1 MKRKQR
7 FCVAALCLCVLS
19 AFACPV
25 FSEEQHGNGKT
36 TLNEAVRYFFGD
48 VCGSD
53 KIEKPANPFDFS
65 LLDVPEGENVM
76 FYSQRIR
83 DIMSSLVA
91 YRAAISKN
99 PDIKAPELDDLV
111 RAATERCSAYMSL
124 APDFDRSQSW
134 AEQTYYQGLAYFGNV
149 DELTKELNAEL
160 DKETPDQSKATTI
173 RNDLAIAETSRA
185 IQENRFDSFLDETIK
200 NGLAS
205 DKVPNMVVRLVILGR
220 FDLLDMTEYRMA
232 KAFLKSRSQKFV
244 SYAEK
249 LGDKHRDNCV
259 GKELKLEGVF
269 TDGTEF
275 SWDDYR
281 GKAVLVYCIPR
292 SALSKKHDQTD
303 YLLSA
308 YRAYHDSGLEVVCYA
323 YDDEKGNQ
331 LNVATE
337 ALPGKIISQKATR
350 AAKDKNY
357 LDFSVYYHAD
367 FEPAAYLVG
376 KDGKVVATKIYNN
389 DYLAGPAREYPEAA
403 KAEIERLLNALGEKD
418 GDLKSKRADL
428 GLAVDLFKTFN
439 PTKDEIDA
447 FMKRVE
453 ATIEEAGENL
463 ASFLRSSV
471 DEEENPAFVNELN
484 NDDIPTAN
492 PFDYSLFDIPEG
504 KDVAFY
510 KQRRSDLSASFSAYS
525 KAAIKND
532 KIKDPDLGN
541 RMRPA
546 YTRCEAYMT
555 QAPDFDRHESPENER
570 YFYQGQAYFGNVDFL
585 AEELDAEL
593 DKDQPDQDKAHMLRQ
608 YITLAETSKAIGE
621 GKLDALID
629 AKLEKVLVKDSPMN
643 RFELLGVA
651 GAVETLGRF
660 DLLDMAEYRIDKGL
674 QKSQAPELNPYVTVY
689 GSKHVI
695 KCKGKELRLEGV
707 FTDGTEFSWDDYR
720 GKVVLVY
727 YIPPYPVAKSFDQT
741 KYILSAYNAFHDSG
755 FEVVGY
761 ALDDV
766 EYKVVSDDGS
776 KPQETQSMEEK
787 LKDLPWKVVSRK
799 ATLAA
804 KDKNY
809 LDFATFYSV
818 SGYPHQIFVGKDGKV
833 ARTHVRDEFIGEFL
847 AKEYPDAARAEIDR
861 LLDVPDDQDLEYYD
875 RFDKELFNM
884 GFMFNA
890 LDPTPEEREELGER
904 IKKAKEA
911 VLRNKLHILAT
922 TPGK

>member
-259 GKELKLEGVF
+259 GKELQLEGVF

-281 GKAVLVYCIPR
+281 GKVVLVYCIPR

-323 YDDEKGNQ
+323 YDDEKTNR

-337 ALPGKIISQKATR
+337 DLPGKIISQKATR

-403 KAEIERLLNALGEKD
+403 EAEIERLLNALGEKD

-447 FMKRVE
+447 FMTRVE
-453 ATIEEAGENL
+453 ATIEESGENL
-463 ASFLRSSV
+463 ASFLCSSV
-471 DEEENPAFVNELN
+471 DEEEKPAFVNELN

-492 PFDYSLFDIPEG
+492 PFDYSLFDVPEG

-510 KQRRSDLSASFSAYS
+510 KQRCADLSASFSAYS

-555 QAPDFDRHESPENER
+555 KAPDFDRHESPENER
-570 YFYQGQAYFGNVDFL
+570 YYYQGQAYFGNVDLL

>member
-1 MKRKQR
+1 MNYRR
-7 FCVAALCLCVLS
+7 FFLSVAVC
-19 AFACPV
+19 
-25 FSEEQHGNGKT
+25 
-36 TLNEAVRYFFGD
+36 AV
-48 VCGSD
+48 V
-53 KIEKPANPFDFS
+53 
-65 LLDVPEGENVM
+65 
-76 FYSQRIR
+76 
-83 DIMSSLVA
+83 
-91 YRAAISKN
+91 
-99 PDIKAPELDDLV
+99 
-111 RAATERCSAYMSL
+111 
-124 APDFDRSQSW
+124 
-134 AEQTYYQGLAYFGNV
+134 
-149 DELTKELNAEL
+149 
-160 DKETPDQSKATTI
+160 
-173 RNDLAIAETSRA
+173 
-185 IQENRFDSFLDETIK
+185 
-200 NGLAS
+200 
-205 DKVPNMVVRLVILGR
+205 
-220 FDLLDMTEYRMA
+220 
-232 KAFLKSRSQKFV
+232 
-244 SYAEK
+244 
-249 LGDKHRDNCV
+249 
-259 GKELKLEGVF
+259 
-269 TDGTEF
+269 
-275 SWDDYR
+275 
-281 GKAVLVYCIPR
+281 
-292 SALSKKHDQTD
+292 
-303 YLLSA
+303 
-308 YRAYHDSGLEVVCYA
+308 
-323 YDDEKGNQ
+323 
-331 LNVATE
+331 
-337 ALPGKIISQKATR
+337 
-350 AAKDKNY
+350 
-357 LDFSVYYHAD
+357 
-367 FEPAAYLVG
+367 
-376 KDGKVVATKIYNN
+376 
-389 DYLAGPAREYPEAA
+389 
-403 KAEIERLLNALGEKD
+403 
-418 GDLKSKRADL
+418 
-428 GLAVDLFKTFN
+428 TF
-439 PTKDEIDA
+439 
-447 FMKRVE
+447 
-453 ATIEEAGENL
+453 
-463 ASFLRSSV
+463 
-471 DEEENPAFVNELN
+471 AFVGSTFSDEPSK
-484 NDDIPTAN
+484 DDIPTAN

-504 KDVAFY
+504 KDVVFY
-510 KQRRSDLSASFSAYS
+510 KQRCADLSASFSAYS

-629 AKLEKVLVKDSPMN
+629 AKLKKVLAKDSPMN

-787 LKDLPWKVVSRK
+787 LKELPWKVVSRK

-833 ARTHVRDEFIGEFL
+833 AQTHVRDEFIGEFL

>member
-1 MKRKQR
+1 MSCRQL
-7 FCVAALCLCVLS
+7 FLSVVVCAVVTFAFADS
-19 AFACPV
+19 AFSDEP
-25 FSEEQHGNGKT
+25 QWDGKT

-48 VCGSD
+48 VYGSD

-83 DIMSSLVA
+83 DIMNSLVA
-91 YRAAISKN
+91 YSAAIRKN
-99 PDIKAPELDDLV
+99 PDIKVPELDDLV
-111 RAATERCSAYMSL
+111 RAATERCSAYMTL
-124 APDFDRSQSW
+124 ASDFDRSQSW
-134 AEQTYYQGLAYFGNV
+134 AEQTYYRGLAYFGKV
-149 DELTKELNAEL
+149 DELTKELNAEF
-160 DKETPDQSKATTI
+160 DKETPDQSKTITI

-205 DKVPNMVVRLVILGR
+205 DDVPNMVVRLVILGR

-244 SYAEK
+244 SYARM

-275 SWDDYR
+275 SWEDYR

-292 SALSKKHDQTD
+292 SALSKKYDQSD
-303 YLLSA
+303 NLLAA
-308 YRAYHDSGLEVVCYA
+308 YRAYRDFGLEVVCYA
-323 YDDEKGNQ
+323 FDDEKTNQ
-331 LNVATE
+331 RSVATE
-337 ALPGKIISQKATR
+337 DLPGKIISQKATR

-357 LDFSVYYHAD
+357 LDFSVYYHASS
-367 FEPAAYLVG
+367 EPAAYLVG
-376 KDGKVVATKIYNN
+376 KDGKVVATNIYNN
-389 DYLAGPAREYPEAA
+389 GYLASPAREYPDAA
-403 KAEIERLLNALGEKD
+403 GAEIERRLNALGEKD
-418 GDLKSKRADL
+418 RDLKSKRVDL
-428 GLAVDLFKTFN
+428 GAAVDLFKTFN

-453 ATIEEAGENL
+453 ETVEKTGEDL

-471 DEEENPAFVNELN
+471 DEEEKPTIVNELN
-484 NDDIPTAN
+484 KGDIPTTN

-510 KQRRSDLSASFSAYS
+510 KQRKHDLSSSFSAYS
-525 KAAIKND
+525 MAALRND
-532 KIKDPDLGN
+532 EIKDLDLGD

-555 QAPDFDRHESPENER
+555 LSPDFDRHESPENER
-570 YFYQGQAYFGNVDFL
+570 YYYQGQAYFGNVDL
-585 AEELDAEL
+585 LVQELDAEL

-608 YITLAETSKAIGE
+608 YITLAETSKALSE
-621 GKLDALID
+621 GKLDELID

-643 RFELLGVA
+643 RFELYSVA
-651 GAVETLGRF
+651 AAVETLGRF

-674 QKSQAPELNPYVTVY
+674 QKSLALELNPYVTVY
-689 GSKHVI
+689 GSKHVN
-695 KCKGKELRLEGV
+695 KCVGKDLRLEGV

-727 YIPPYPVAKSFDQT
+727 LIPPYPVAKGFDQT

-787 LKDLPWKVVSRK
+787 LKELPWKVVSRK

-818 SGYPHQIFVGKDGKV
+818 NGYPHQIFVGKDGKV
-833 ARTHVRDEFIGEFL
+833 ARTHVRDEFIGGFL

-861 LLDVPDDQDLEYYD
+861 LLDVPDDQDMEYYN
-875 RFDKELFNM
+875 RF
-884 GFMFNA
+884 
-890 LDPTPEEREELGER
+890 
-904 IKKAKEA
+904 
-911 VLRNKLHILAT
+911 
-922 TPGK
+922 

>member
-1 MKRKQR
+1 MNYRR
-7 FCVAALCLCVLS
+7 FFLSVAVCAVATF
-19 AFACPV
+19 AFAGPT
-25 FSEEQHGNGKT
+25 FSDEPKGDGKT

-76 FYSQRIR
+76 FYSQRIH

-91 YRAAISKN
+91 YRAAVSKN
-99 PDIKAPELDDLV
+99 PDINVPELDDLV
-111 RAATERCSAYMSL
+111 RAATERCSAYMTL

-185 IQENRFDSFLDETIK
+185 IRENRFDSFLDETIK

-281 GKAVLVYCIPR
+281 GKAVLVYCIPQ
-292 SALSKKHDQTD
+292 SALSRKHDQTD

-323 YDDEKGNQ
+323 RDDERTNQ

-350 AAKDKNY
+350 AAEDKDY
-357 LDFSVYYHAD
+357 LDFSVYYRAD
-367 FEPAAYLVG
+367 FEPAAFLVG

-389 DYLAGPAREYPEAA
+389 DYLTGPAREYPEAA
-403 KAEIERLLNALGEKD
+403 EAEIERLLNALGEKD
-418 GDLKSKRADL
+418 GDWKSKRADL

-447 FMKRVE
+447 FMTRVE

-471 DEEENPAFVNELN
+471 DEEENPAFVNVLN
-484 NDDIPTAN
+484 NDDVPTAN

-510 KQRRSDLSASFSAYS
+510 KQRCADLSASFSAYS

-833 ARTHVRDEFIGEFL
+833 ARTHVRDESIFEFL
-847 AKEYPDAARAEIDR
+847 AKEYPEAARAEIDR
-861 LLDVPDDQDLEYYD
+861 FLDVLDDQDLEYYD
-875 RFDKELFNM
+875 RFNKELFNM

-890 LDPTPEEREELGER
+890 LDPTPEERDAFAKRVE
-904 IKKAKEA
+904 KAREA
-911 VLRNKLHILAT
+911 VVRNRLRILAT
-922 TPGK
+922 LPGK